1 MFPSEDLT
9 LVGPLIPGVDPN
21 DLSSYLPNLVKNY
34 MPRETDS
41 WGTFNGRLTLLSI
54 ARERGRH
61 TACLALVA
69 LYLVAT
75 GKLFLR
81 RMGHRCVALYRI
93 HMDH

>member
-61 TACLALVA
+61 TACLTLVA
-69 LYLVAT
+69 RHTLYT
-75 GKLFLR
+75 S
-81 RMGHRCVALYRI
+81 
-93 HMDH
+93 